1 MCSVPGTFWSY
12 FELFTFFFKEELK
25 PWRKLLHNINI
36 FRTLVVEDAGLPASL
51 PPVYTCPPASCSYL
65 PTYPRSHLPTFLL
78 FTPAHSL
85 PVYTC
90 PPAFCSHLP
99 FCLLFIPTCPPSSC
113 SYLSTYLLFTP
124 ALLSSIHTCPH
135 ASCSN
140 FLSPFVNFHL
150 SSLVVFRK
158 FWCSDCLLLLLHSI
172 STITRAWTQPYSKTN
187 AHRDRTHA
195 STKILWSFCEN

>member
-65 PTYPRSHLPTFLL
+65 PTYPP
-78 FTPAHSL
+78 FTPAHL
-85 PVYTC
+85 PPVHTC
-90 PPAFCSHLP
+90 PL
-99 FCLLFIPTCPPSSC
+99 TSC
-113 SYLSTYLLFTP
+113 SYLPSCLLFTP
-124 ALLSSIHTCPH
+124 ALLSPIHTCPH